1 MVQSASFHL
10 RNIGQVR
17 NRLND
22 NATKALVQ
30 SLVISRLDYGN
41 SLLCGVPRELLAKLQ
56 SVQNKAA
63 RMITLT
69 KKREHITPVLRT
81 LHWLPIDVRIDFK
94 VLLLVYKALNGLAP
108 LYIRDLLEE
117 YKSARQL
124 RSSSCDMLQIPRSR
138 TSRYG
143 DRAFSVYA
151 PKEWNRLPLSIRQ
164 SGSISCFKSRLKTHF
179 FKVKYPS

>member
-1 MVQSASFHL
+1 M

-22 NATKALVQ
+22 NATKSLVQ

-41 SLLCGVPRELLAKLQ
+41 SLLCGLPRELLAKLQ

-63 RMITLT
+63 RMITRT
-69 KKREHITPVLRT
+69 KKRGHITPMLRT
-81 LHWLPIDVRIDFK
+81 LHCFPIDVHIDFK

-124 RSSSCDMLQIPRSR
+124 RSSSCNMQQIPRST

-151 PKEWNRLPLSIRQ
+151 AKEWNRPSLSIRQ

-179 FKVKYPS
+179 FKLKYPS